1 MIVSRMLG
9 KGMLLLAASTFLFT
23 GMFHIV
29 NACGLNAIPAIP
41 LIGWNAPWWYYL
53 LTGIVFTAIGIFLGI
68 LYRRLK
74 KHWNSDQ
81 Y

>member
-1 MIVSRMLG
+1 MVVSRMLG
-9 KGMLLLAASTFLFT
+9 KGLLLLTASTFLFT

-29 NACGLNAIPAIP
+29 EACGLNAIPTVP
-41 LIGWNAPWWYYL
+41 FFGWAAPWWYYL
-53 LTGIVFTAIGIFLGI
+53 VTGIVFTVIGIFLSF

-74 KHWNSDQ
+74 KRWNSDQ